1 MSGVEGASG
10 GSFFSPDMRITMP
23 GYVREIIDRLT
34 SRGFSAYAVGGAV
47 RDCVLGLYPD
57 DWDVASSALPEEIES
72 AFSDYRVIE
81 TGIKHGTVSVV
92 AGGNVVEITTF
103 RKESGYS
110 DNRHPDAV
118 EFVGDV
124 AEDLRRR
131 DFTVNSLAYNEKCG
145 LIDLY
150 GGLSDIENKIIR
162 TVGNAEE
169 RFSEDSLR
177 ILRAVRF
184 SSKLGFRIEEKTLA
198 AAEKLKGGLKNV
210 SAERIFSELLK
221 TLCGKDVLNALMN
234 YREIIAEIVPE
245 IRPCFD
251 FDQHS
256 KWHLYDVYEHI
267 ARATSSITPEP
278 ALRTAMFLHDIAKP
292 AAFFMKDG
300 EGHFYGHA
308 DMSTAVA
315 EKILKRLK
323 APVAFREKVLF
334 LIKNHD
340 APFPESNFKLKR
352 LLGEIGEEAF
362 FDLVK
367 VKYADNKAQGTDVA
381 IAESEK
387 TAKITEKVQKIIES
401 GECYS
406 LKMLNVSGDELAS
419 IGFKGKEI
427 GDELNVLLTA
437 CMETPSLNDNARL
450 KELAEKHF
458 VRLNKRA

>member
-1 MSGVEGASG
+1 MSDAENVANAGGVSSA
-10 GSFFSPDMRITMP
+10 RITMP
-23 GYVREIIDRLT
+23 GYVHEIIDRLN

-47 RDCVLGLYPD
+47 RDCVLGLSPD

-72 AFSDYRVIE
+72 VFSDYRVIE

-92 AGGNVVEITTF
+92 ADGNVVEITTF

-118 EFVGDV
+118 EFVGDI

-131 DFTVNSLAYNEKCG
+131 DFTVNSLAYNEKDG

-150 GGLSDIENKIIR
+150 GGLSDIKNKIIR

-184 SSKLGFRIEEKTLA
+184 SSKLGFSIEEQTLA
-198 AAEKLKGGLKNV
+198 AAEKLKSGLKSV
-210 SAERIFSELLK
+210 SAERIFSEFVK
-221 TLCGKDVLNALMN
+221 TLCGKYVFNAFMN

-256 KWHLYDVYEHI
+256 KWHSYDVYEHI
-267 ARATSSITPEP
+267 VRSVAAIAPEP
-278 ALRTAMFLHDIAKP
+278 ALRTAMFFHDIAKP

-308 DMSTAVA
+308 DMSAAIA
-315 EKILKRLK
+315 ERILKRLK

-334 LIKNHD
+334 LIKRHD
-340 APFPESNFKLKR
+340 APFPESDFKLKKM
-352 LLGEIGEEAF
+352 LGETGEEAF
-362 FDLVK
+362 SELVK
-367 VKYADNKAQGTDVA
+367 IKYADNVAQGTD
-381 IAESEK
+381 IALAERDK
-387 TAKITEKVQKIIES
+387 IAKISEKVQAIIES

-406 LKMLNVSGDELAS
+406 LKMLNVSGDELVS
-419 IGFKGKEI
+419 MGFKGKEI
-427 GDELNVLLTA
+427 GEELNALLNA
-437 CMETPSLNDNARL
+437 CMETPSLNDNAGL

-458 VRLNKRA
+458 ARMNKRS

>member
-1 MSGVEGASG
+1 M
-10 GSFFSPDMRITMP
+10 
-23 GYVREIIDRLT
+23 
-34 SRGFSAYAVGGAV
+34 
-47 RDCVLGLYPD
+47 
-57 DWDVASSALPEEIES
+57 
-72 AFSDYRVIE
+72 
-81 TGIKHGTVSVV
+81 
-92 AGGNVVEITTF
+92 
-103 RKESGYS
+103 
-110 DNRHPDAV
+110 
-118 EFVGDV
+118 
-124 AEDLRRR
+124 
-131 DFTVNSLAYNEKCG
+131 NSLAYNEKDG

-150 GGLSDIENKIIR
+150 GGLSDIQNKIVR
-162 TVGNAEE
+162 AVGNPEE

-184 SSKLGFRIEEKTLA
+184 SSKLGFSIEKQTLA
-198 AAEKLKGGLKNV
+198 AAEKLKSRLKNV
-210 SAERIFSELLK
+210 SAERIFSELVK
-221 TLCGKDVLNALMN
+221 TLCGNDVFNALMN

-267 ARATSSITPEP
+267 VRSVAAIAPEP
-278 ALRTAMFLHDIAKP
+278 ALRMTMFLHDIAKP
-292 AAFFMKDG
+292 AAFFMRDG

-308 DMSTAVA
+308 EMSAVIA

-334 LIKNHD
+334 LIKRHD
-340 APFPESNFKLKR
+340 APFPESNFKLKKM
-352 LLGEIGEEAF
+352 LGESGEEAF

-367 VKYADNKAQGTDVA
+367 VKNADNKAQGTDVA
-381 IAESEK
+381 VAESEK

-427 GDELNVLLTA
+427 GEELNVLLNA
-437 CMETPSLNDNARL
+437 CMETPSLNENERL

-458 VRLNKRA
+458 ARFNKRSRERLS

>member
-1 MSGVEGASG
+1 MSGVENVAG
-10 GSFFSPDMRITMP
+10 GGVSSVRITMP
-23 GYVREIIDRLT
+23 AYVREIIDRLN

-47 RDCVLGLYPD
+47 RDCVLGLTPD

-118 EFVGDV
+118 EFVGDI

-131 DFTVNSLAYNEKCG
+131 DFTVNSLAYNEKDG

-184 SSKLGFRIEEKTLA
+184 SSKLGFSIEEQTLA
-198 AAEKLKGGLKNV
+198 AAEKLKSRLKNV
-210 SAERIFSELLK
+210 SAERIFSELVK
-221 TLCGKDVLNALMN
+221 TLCGKDAFNALMN

-245 IRPCFD
+245 MRPCFD

-256 KWHLYDVYEHI
+256 KWHLYNVYEHI
-267 ARATSSITPEP
+267 VRSVAAIAPEP
-278 ALRTAMFLHDIAKP
+278 ALRTTMFLHDIAKP
-292 AAFFMKDG
+292 AAFFMRDG

-308 DMSTAVA
+308 DMSAVVA

-334 LIKNHD
+334 LIKRHD
-340 APFPESNFKLKR
+340 APFPESDFKLKK

-367 VKYADNKAQGTDVA
+367 IKYADNAAQGTA
-381 IAESEK
+381 IALAESEK
-387 TAKITEKVQKIIES
+387 IAKISEKVQIIIES

-419 IGFKGKEI
+419 IGFRGKEI
-427 GDELNVLLTA
+427 GDELNVLLNA
-437 CMETPSLNDNARL
+437 CMETPSLNDKERL

-458 VRLNKRA
+458 DRLQKR